1 MKSVVYLLTMI
12 LFAGFSLLTEFAE
25 AQIYRPGPQVASFYS
40 EIDDSEQ
47 PYGLYIP
54 PGYDPQKK
62 YPLVIML
69 HGAGS
74 NHRLALRRVFG
85 KSNLPGQ
92 NDAEASRVFPG
103 WKEENYIVASPFA
116 RGTMGYVG
124 IPEADVM
131 RVIEECKASFS
142 IDEDRVYLTGLSMG
156 GGGTLYIGLTHP
168 GLFAALAPVCPAPPP
183 ATDELMG
190 NALNLPVVIY
200 QGGADPVVKAEGVR
214 SIVETLEKN
223 GGVAEYHEFPG
234 VQHNVW
240 IQAYQEGNIFRWF
253 DGISRNPFPLRVNY
267 SARWY
272 KYNSAYWVL
281 FDRMIPGKLSS
292 IDAAF
297 TGKNLLE
304 IKTENLGAFTLKL
317 KGHPSFDSGEALT
330 VKIDGSL
337 LRSSPKYN
345 HSFTKEANKWVNG
358 RFGNPVMS
366 KQPGLEGPMFEV
378 FNSRVLVV
386 YGTQG
391 ASGEPELDTRRQDA
405 QSAASFSSSRRSFS
419 GQSSLVNP
427 RIISDKQVTEDDF
440 RSSNLLLLGTR
451 ETNAVIARLADK
463 LPLQLNPET
472 KGYGL
477 VYCYPVNGKLVIVA
491 SGTPFWT
498 FNPSP
503 ADGDSPGPDGK
514 PVRRFS
520 FATGSGARMLA
531 GRKDFLLFKEN
542 GEQIVAEGYFSNE
555 WQLQPDDLRKMQDSG
570 AVSIK

>member
-1 MKSVVYLLTMI
+1 MKSLVYIFLMVFLT
-12 LFAGFSLLTEFAE
+12 GFSLLPESAA
-25 AQIYRPGPQVASFYS
+25 AQIFKPGPQVATFYS

-47 PYGLYIP
+47 PFGLYIP

-92 NDAEASRVFPG
+92 NDAEASRVFPE

-142 IDEDRVYLTGLSMG
+142 IDENRIYLTGLSMG
-156 GGGTLYIGLTHP
+156 GGGTLYIGLTRP

-183 ATDELMG
+183 AVNELMG

-200 QGGADPVVKAEGVR
+200 QGGADPVVKAESVR
-214 SIVETLEKN
+214 SIVETLGKK
-223 GGVAEYHEFPG
+223 GGVTEYHEFPG

-240 IQAYQEGNIFRWF
+240 VQAYREGNIFRWF

-272 KYNSAYWVL
+272 KYNSAYWVV

-292 IDAAF
+292 IDALF
-297 TGKNLLE
+297 TEKNLLE
-304 IKTENLGAFTLKL
+304 IKTGNLDAFTLQL
-317 KGHPSFDSGEALT
+317 KGHPSFEPAETLT
-330 VKIDGSL
+330 VKIDGIL
-337 LRSSPKYN
+337 LHSSPKYN
-345 HSFTKEANKWVNG
+345 HSFTREANKWVEG
-358 RFGNPVMS
+358 RFGTPATG
-366 KQPGLEGPMFEV
+366 KQPGLEGPVFEV

-391 ASGEPELDTRRQDA
+391 ASGGPELDTRRQDA
-405 QSAASFSSSRRSFS
+405 QAAASFSSSRRSFS

-427 RIISDKQVTEDDF
+427 RIISDIQVTEDDF
-440 RSSNLLLLGTR
+440 RSSNMLLLGTR

-463 LPLQLNPET
+463 LPLHLNPDA

-477 VYCYPVNGKLVIVA
+477 VYCYPVNGKLVLVA
-491 SGTPFWT
+491 SGSPYWN

-503 ADGDSPGPDGK
+503 AGAETPGPDGK

-520 FATGSGARMLA
+520 FATGSGARSLT

-542 GEQIVAEGYFSNE
+542 GEQIVAEGYFSNN
-555 WQLQPDDLRKMQDSG
+555 WQLEPDDLHKIEDSG
-570 AVSIK
+570 VVAIK